1 MLLPVSFSDAEI
13 TRKINAE
20 LGRAYSWR
28 ERIKMRGN
36 GSPKLILKETSE
48 EISDLMNRDNNRN
61 VCNIELRPKGII
73 VGFRSKLESYA
84 LIIPYEKLVLSK
96 KSDGGYLI
104 QKDEYFFE
112 IKTHPKDYSVHHFME
127 KLSKAKFQYESKSS

>member
-20 LGRAYSWR
+20 LGKPFSWR
-28 ERIKMRGN
+28 GRIKMCGN

-48 EISDLMNRDNNRN
+48 EISNLMNRDNNRN

-96 KSDGGYLI
+96 KDDDYLI
-104 QKDEYFFE
+104 QKDEYFVE
-112 IKTHPKDYSVHHFME
+112 IKTHPKDYSVQHFMK
-127 KLSKAKFQYESKSS
+127 KLSEAKLLYESKSN